1 VRRASGVTVAVLWWA
16 SSAALG
22 QAAETQGA
30 PPFKL
35 GTFEHQGRT
44 FVGLVLADQAVIDIA
59 AACAALEKGHPAW
72 PKVKPPAD
80 MKDLIARYDGLRQ
93 RLYAI
98 AAEPPTRAAYVH
110 ALPTVKI
117 RPPIPQPETMLNAAV
132 NYTEHD
138 AEMAGRPAAPAAPP
152 ANPSRSAPG
161 LWERRPDDTRWNPY
175 LFPKPRTAVI
185 ADGESIRIPPGR
197 DQVDWECELLLVI
210 GRRASHVPLE
220 QAADYVFGYS
230 LENDVS
236 DRGGR
241 GDSRFGSDWLVGK
254 AHDTFAPQ
262 GPFIVPKEFVKDP
275 QKLGIKFSLSGT
287 LMQDSSTAR
296 MTHTVYELLHYA
308 SNILTLQ
315 PGDVISTGS
324 PAGVGSARN
333 PPIYMK
339 AGDVAACTIEG
350 IGTLTNPVAAAQS
363 PVAR

>member
-1 VRRASGVTVAVLWWA
+1 MRRASGVP
-16 SSAALG
+16 AALLCCAAG
-22 QAAETQGA
+22 VALAGAAETKE
-30 PPFKL
+30 PSPFKL
-35 GTFEHQGRT
+35 GTFEHHGRT
-44 FVGLVLADQAVIDIA
+44 FVGLVRADQAVVDVA
-59 AACAALEKGHPAW
+59 AASAALEKSHPAW
-72 PKVKPPAD
+72 PKLKPPAD
-80 MKDLIARYDGLRQ
+80 MKDLIARYERDGLRE
-93 RLYAI
+93 RLHAM
-98 AAEPPTRAAYVH
+98 AAELAAARAPYIHELKAVR
-110 ALPTVKI
+110 I
-117 RPPIPQPETMLNAAV
+117 RPPIVYPETMLNAAV

-138 AEMAGRPAAPAAPP
+138 AEMAGRPAAPPP

-161 LWERRPDDTRWNPY
+161 LWERRPDDPRWNPY
-175 LFPKPRTAVI
+175 LFFKPRTAVI
-185 ADGESIRIPPGR
+185 ADGEAIRIPPGR

-210 GRRASHVPLE
+210 GRRASHVPLA

-241 GDSRFGSDWLVGK
+241 GDTRFGTDWLVGK

-262 GPFIVPKEFVKDP
+262 GPFIVPKEFVTDP
-275 QKLGIKFSLSGT
+275 QKLGIRFSLSGT

-339 AGDVAACTIEG
+339 PGDVAACTIEG
-350 IGTLTNPVAAAQS
+350 IGTLTNPVAAAE
-363 PVAR
+363 PGR